1 MVKRELMGLKYGAAI
16 VSEGVF
22 HYFDEEEIMN
32 CGIVFTYD
40 DHGHPELGNVSK
52 AHIFNVLLQTELKNL
67 NLKFRSRPEE
77 VGYELRCVSPI
88 AYDLKYCTNLGNGV
102 KVLFDRGETQCIVVS
117 TANDEVLP
125 LYMKDISNE
134 QGIIKPRLVNVQ
146 SERFL
151 VTLGS
156 FEYITERDYAAAK
169 KYFANPEEY
178 DLKNILKIEI

>member
-1 MVKRELMGLKYGAAI
+1 
-16 VSEGVF
+16 
-22 HYFDEEEIMN
+22 
-32 CGIVFTYD
+32 
-40 DHGHPELGNVSK
+40 
-52 AHIFNVLLQTELKNL
+52 
-67 NLKFRSRPEE
+67 
-77 VGYELRCVSPI
+77 
-88 AYDLKYCTNLGNGV
+88 
-102 KVLFDRGETQCIVVS
+102 
-117 TANDEVLP
+117 
-125 LYMKDISNE
+125 MKDISNE